1 MSIITA
7 APNGIHIHIHPLV
20 NFYFVIYSL
29 VDFQALIV
37 HKPAG
42 INKHFSVGLVSE
54 KLTEQLGRPVLACSI
69 WKKLRTMFDLA
80 AVDDREEAIPFPID
94 VRKVFV

>member
-1 MSIITA
+1 MHPGPLVLNTERELHACCICATSHNFASII
-7 APNGIHIHIHPLV
+7 
-20 NFYFVIYSL
+20 VIIL
-29 VDFQALIV
+29 QALIV

-54 KLTEQLGRPVLACSI
+54 RLTEQLGKPVLAGSI

-94 VRKVFV
+94 V

>member
-1 MSIITA
+1 MIPIQS
-7 APNGIHIHIHPLV
+7 V
-20 NFYFVIYSL
+20 NFYFIIYSL
-29 VDFQALIV
+29 VAFQALIV

-94 VRKVFV
+94 VRIVFVNCLLKNSE

>member
-1 MSIITA
+1 
-7 APNGIHIHIHPLV
+7 
-20 NFYFVIYSL
+20 
-29 VDFQALIV
+29 V

-54 KLTEQLGRPVLACSI
+54 RLTEQLGRPVLAGSI

-94 VRKVFV
+94 VSIIISLQQYV